1 MKKVLSLVLI
11 VIMCLFTLTSCDMSD
26 VKTWIGTNMPWV
38 GTIIP
43 GLTPDQPDDPIE
55 PSKPATVADNARDYL
70 ESIYISFL
78 DNNKTPA
85 DFELISSFK
94 FNGSTATVAWTTNNE
109 SITFVPKEGKEDTV
123 VIATLPARG
132 EADVEYVL
140 TGTVTAPDGST
151 ATLSYTLVI
160 PQMAINTYAEYVA
173 AAKDDLITVEGIVTG
188 ITKKSDGW
196 SANNLFLQDADGG
209 YYVYNL
215 ADDQLNG
222 VEVGMKVRVSGS
234 KDNYNG
240 TYEVVSASVSIVDSN
255 KAPVSPADYT
265 ELLKNAEGLE
275 AEALVSKQAF
285 LVTIKGV
292 TILEA
297 GENGYYYFQ
306 LGEHKVYLRISSS
319 NNPCTSADVDA
330 IKAAHAANF
339 GNTGDVTGLV
349 SIYSNKFYLTPVSG
363 EAFNNFTVVE
373 KTDAEKVA
381 YEKENLSIKTSF
393 NNAGEYTLP
402 LVGGNYTDVAVS
414 WVSGSELIVI
424 GENGAIT
431 VTLPEEKTDVTLTA
445 TFKLGDVTETK
456 EYTVSV
462 AAKSKVA
469 FNIVDT
475 PVVGNEYYFMVEQG
489 NLDNKKLF
497 ALGEMSGNYMKTVED
512 YTTALKV
519 KVLEA
524 EGGYYLQIGEKYI
537 GVSSYD
543 NNGKT
548 SYKITL
554 DDTATTV
561 FVWNTEHKTFTTKIE
576 DVDLYLGTYST
587 YETLSAS
594 KLSYISTSFP
604 AHLVTVGTAT
614 VVADGD
620 YTISAGD
627 IHLAALEESKT
638 YGYLP
643 KADVGT
649 AFTIKNVDG
658 GVTIQDSF
666 GRYLYMS
673 GTYNTFQLGK
683 TAPEDGSHVWKVTD
697 NGDGTYTFVNSVTE
711 KIIGYSSSY
720 SSAGAYAEAGTNV
733 VALTLAAYVAPSE
746 PEIPTEEGKVTVYF
760 TLKDSITLNSFNRY
774 YFTGTLTGWKSGKE
788 APVFTNLEGTD
799 IWYMIV
805 DVTIDKTVDQ
815 WNNYK
820 LIIGTEND
828 GLKWQRSWT
837 TTSAPNYGENNCE
850 FEYNEGDQLVNLGE
864 HTFVGQPA
872 AETFTGWSVI
882 GHFENL
888 ADVYHE
894 WRGDFDL
901 VPTDEVNILE
911 SDWITINAKNDNFKV
926 RKDFGWN
933 PSYGSDTGKDGN
945 FWFEK
950 DGTYKIRFNTETHEI
965 TVVEKPTTTDP
976 DPDTP
981 VTDSVVFD
989 DFGGT
994 FDNKHSDGATENGKT
1009 PKDGDT
1015 LTSGDATLV
1024 INNPSKMYL
1033 QAFNESGDSCIK
1045 MGAGSAAGTFSFTVG
1060 SDVKSVKIYISGYKK
1075 TDAKVK
1081 VNDTEYTAK
1090 ALYNDYDTSVEVNDW
1105 TVIVVDTSTNK
1116 TVTITTLTGGYR
1128 CMIDKIELVK

>member
-43 GLTPDQPDDPIE
+43 GLTPDQPDEPDE
-55 PSKPATVADNARDYL
+55 PSNPTTVADNARDYL

-173 AAKDDLITVEGIVTG
+173 AAEDDLITVEGIVTG

-275 AEALVSKQAF
+275 ADALVSKQAF

-373 KTDAEKVA
+373 KTPAEKVA
-381 YEKENLSIKTSF
+381 TEKENFSINTSY
-393 NNAGEYTLP
+393 NASGNYTLP
-402 LVGGNYTDVAVS
+402 LTGANYSDVAVS
-414 WVSGSELIVI
+414 WASDSEYVVI
-424 GENGAIT
+424 GDNGAIT
-431 VTLPEEKTDVTLTA
+431 VNVPDTKTVVKLTA
-445 TFKLGDVTETK
+445 TFTCGESTDTK
-456 EYTVSV
+456 EFEVTL
-462 AAKSKVA
+462 
-469 FNIVDT
+469 N
-475 PVVGNEYYFMVEQG
+475 
-489 NLDNKKLF
+489 
-497 ALGEMSGNYMKTVED
+497 KTVISVSDALEIAKAQD
-512 YTTALKV
+512 SNGYTQDKYLVGGIITSIKSDVFGNMTISDGVNELYVYGVYSSDGVDKFE
-519 KVLEA
+519 KLE
-524 EGGYYLQIGEKYI
+524 
-537 GVSSYD
+537 
-543 NNGKT
+543 
-548 SYKITL
+548 
-554 DDTATTV
+554 
-561 FVWNTEHKTFTTKIE
+561 
-576 DVDLYLGTYST
+576 
-587 YETLSAS
+587 S
-594 KLSYISTSFP
+594 KP
-604 AHLVTVGTAT
+604 AV
-614 VVADGD
+614 GD
-620 YTISAGD
+620 YIVLLGVLGQYNGSTQLKSGWLVSFASPTSIPDANTAAEAAG
-627 IHLAALEESKT
+627 
-638 YGYLP
+638 
-643 KADVGT
+643 
-649 AFTIKNVDG
+649 
-658 GVTIQDSF
+658 
-666 GRYLYMS
+666 
-673 GTYNTFQLGK
+673 
-683 TAPEDGSHVWKVTD
+683 
-697 NGDGTYTFVNSVTE
+697 
-711 KIIGYSSSY
+711 SSY
-720 SSAGAYAEAGTNV
+720 SNDKYLISGTVSSIVSTQYGNMYIKDADGNEFYVYGLYDLAGTRYDSLTTKPEVGDVVVLYGILGQYTNKSNV
-733 VALTLAAYVAPSE
+733 TTNQMKNATLVSLVKGEKE
-746 PEIPTEEGKVTVYF
+746 PEIPTEEGKVTLYF
-760 TLKDSITLNSFNRY
+760 TLKSDSAEIPSYAVPYITGGAWGTDGWADWCVKGAQK
-774 YFTGTLTGWKSGKE
+774 FTH
-788 APVFTNLEGTD
+788 LEGTD
-799 IWYMIV
+799 IWYVITDNDLTKDDEYKILLNVSLSNGHGWKNPSVVHV
-805 DVTIDKTVDQ
+805 DGANAKYVYEAGQKLVD
-815 WNNYK
+815 
-820 LIIGTEND
+820 
-828 GLKWQRSWT
+828 
-837 TTSAPNYGENNCE
+837 
-850 FEYNEGDQLVNLGE
+850 LGE
-864 HTFVGQPA
+864 HGFANINIANPSTATWVVVGS
-872 AETFTGWSVI
+872 FNGWDNSKGLALASV
-882 GHFENL
+882 GNGVF
-888 ADVYHE
+888 
-894 WRGDFDL
+894 
-901 VPTDEVNILE
+901 E
-911 SDWITINAKNDNFKV
+911 SDYFEITESKEFKITNGNWISNDGGIEIADPTTADNFKIETAGKYKV
-926 RKDFGWN
+926 SFN
-933 PSYGSDTGKDGN
+933 VNTGAV
-945 FWFEK
+945 
-950 DGTYKIRFNTETHEI
+950 
-965 TVVEKPTTTDP
+965 TVVAYSEGGETPDPDP

-989 DFGGT
+989 DFGGK

-1024 INNPSKMYL
+1024 INNPYKMYL

-1045 MGAGSAAGTFSFTVG
+1045 MGAGSEAGTFSFTVG

-1090 ALYNDYDTSVEVNDW
+1090 ALYNEYDTSVEVNDW

-1116 TVTITTLTGGYR
+1116 TVTITTLKGGYR